1 MNYPIIFLDL
11 DGVLND
17 HKRLNNGYCGIK
29 KENVDIFNY
38 LLTEVPDAKIVIS
51 SAWRYMICQDA
62 MTLLGFEY
70 LLLSHGVQC
79 RKKIVG
85 FTVRDERIT
94 ERKNQILHWV
104 ESNHIDNYVVLDD
117 LDLQM
122 ENHVQTNYSVGLSFN
137 EVDKAIK
144 MLEGKMPKKEFV
156 NF

>member
-1 MNYPIIFLDL
+1 
-11 DGVLND
+11 
-17 HKRLNNGYCGIK
+17 
-29 KENVDIFNY
+29 
-38 LLTEVPDAKIVIS
+38 
-51 SAWRYMICQDA
+51 MICQDA